1 VTVQVDDAAV
11 VVEPMP
17 VSTAQIN
24 DYAARVGSEFEIY
37 DHNGRAD
44 LDLLLSRLGGEVAVR
59 DGLESLAIHDDG
71 TFTVYVPSRTSPR
84 RDRFTIAHE
93 IGHFLLHH
101 LNGDKRV
108 RRFTR
113 AGSNGAETQANYF
126 AAALIMPREHFIKA
140 HRELQGELWGLA
152 RRFDVSPAAAQ
163 VRCSVLGLKTAE

>member
-1 VTVQVDDAAV
+1 VDLIRTQMAGVVSVMGHTSLRWSKSSSNMGVRGVRGKYGCALTVVVDDGAV

-24 DYAARVGSEFEIY
+24 DYAGRVGSEFEVY

-44 LDLLLSRLGGEVAVR
+44 LDLLLSRLGGEVEVR
-59 DGLESLAIHDDG
+59 DGIESLAIHDDG

-93 IGHFLLHH
+93 IGHFLLHY
-101 LNGDKRV
+101 LNGDKSV

-126 AAALIMPREHFIKA
+126 AQR
-140 HRELQGELWGLA
+140 
-152 RRFDVSPAAAQ
+152 
-163 VRCSVLGLKTAE
+163 